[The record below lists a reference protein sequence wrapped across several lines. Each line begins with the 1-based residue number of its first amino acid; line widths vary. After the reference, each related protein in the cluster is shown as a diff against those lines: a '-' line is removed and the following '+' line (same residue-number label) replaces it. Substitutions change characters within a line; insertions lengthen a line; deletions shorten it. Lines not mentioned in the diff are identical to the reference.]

1 MSHSDNYLSLKL
13 VWLIINNKVTIIHL
27 KKSLCFEWLSFQYA
41 RLDLIS
47 QDFGNCAFWCLCLIA
62 VNLCI
67 FSSAYF
73 RLNVAPCW
81 SRKACYLQARC
92 PFLQNHCETGMLL
105 HNFDSLHKSHPPQ
118 YFICILMLS
127 NINYSRLEHVE
138 VNKRPFRRCCHP
150 RQQVL
155 GVSSFAACGP
165 TAIYMKMS
173 SKFGAEVHR

>member
-1 MSHSDNYLSLKL
+1 MVLVLDSSEFMHIFECLLSTKRCSLLKSQGLLSSSKMS
-13 VWLIINNKVTIIHL
+13 
-27 KKSLCFEWLSFQYA
+27 
-41 RLDLIS
+41 
-47 QDFGNCAFWCLCLIA
+47 
-62 VNLCI
+62 
-67 FSSAYF
+67 
-73 RLNVAPCW
+73 
-81 SRKACYLQARC
+81 
-92 PFLQNHCETGMLL
+92 FLQNHCETGMLL

-173 SKFGAEVHR
+173 SKFGAEVGRNFACTRILGMETGCKY